1 MRAARIVQS
10 VYFTS
15 ITVTGFFLY
24 KSFKYINNDYVN
36 KERKEK
42 VKDRGTSKLNP
53 DKKVDDISSAF
64 KNLK

>member
-1 MRAARIVQS
+1 MRAAKIVQS

-15 ITVTGFFLY
+15 ITISGFFLY

-42 VKDRGTSKLNP
+42 VTYRGTSNLNSNN
-53 DKKVDDISSAF
+53 KVDDISSAF